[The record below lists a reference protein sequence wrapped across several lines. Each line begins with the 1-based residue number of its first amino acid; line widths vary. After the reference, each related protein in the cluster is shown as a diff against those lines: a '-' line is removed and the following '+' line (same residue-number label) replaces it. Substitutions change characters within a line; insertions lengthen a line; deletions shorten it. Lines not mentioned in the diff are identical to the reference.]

1 MQHPLER
8 GDKDLLRFITC
19 GSVDDG
25 KSTLIGRLLFDSGL
39 LSDDQLAELK
49 RDSRN
54 RPTGPEGLDFSLLV
68 DGLMAE
74 REQGITIDVAYR
86 FFETAARR
94 YIVADTPGHEQYTR
108 NMVTAA
114 SRAELALLLADA
126 RKGLL
131 QQTRRHARIAALMGI
146 RHVILAVNKIDLI
159 DYDAEVFGA
168 IAAEFTAL
176 ASALEFTNVQ
186 IIPVSALNGDNVLF
200 RSTKTPWFTGSI
212 LRDALDSVEI
222 AGAISGPFRMPVQYV
237 VRTGTDFRGYAGLV
251 TGGGIS
257 VGEKVAI
264 SPSRRHSR
272 VNRVVT
278 FDGDLETAGTG
289 QSVVICLDDD
299 VDVSR
304 GDVFATEE
312 SAPIVADQFA
322 AELIWMDE
330 EPLYPGRS
338 YVLRIG
344 TNNVNASAT
353 EISNIIDLEKQEPIQ
368 ARQMQLNDIGHV
380 KIAADR
386 LIAFDAYR
394 DNRDMGSFILIDRL
408 SNRTVAAGMVAHPLR
423 RGQNVQ
429 VQKFDIDRVVR
440 AELKGQ
446 KPAVVWLTGLSGAGK
461 STIANIVERQLTLAG
476 RHCYIIDGD
485 NIRHGVNKDLGFTA
499 ADRVENMRRVAEI
512 ARLLADA
519 GLIVIVS
526 LISPFIRERA
536 MAREIVGDM
545 DFLEV
550 FIDAPL
556 AVCEARDPKHLY
568 AKARAG
574 AIVNFTG
581 IDAPY
586 EAPLEPDLVLRTE
599 DDSAE
604 ALAGRLIEQLQQRGI
619 IRQQ

>member
-1 MQHPLER
+1 MQPASVS
-8 GDKDLLRFITC
+8 DKELLRFITC

-25 KSTLIGRLLFDSGL
+25 KSTLIGRLLFDSQQ
-39 LSDDQLAELK
+39 LSDDQLAELR

-54 RPTGPEGLDFSLLV
+54 RITGPEGVDFSLLV

-86 FFETAARR
+86 YFESAGRR

-108 NMVTAA
+108 NMATGA
-114 SRAELALLLADA
+114 SRADLALLLTDA

-131 QQTRRHARIAALMGI
+131 RQTKRHAQIAALMGI
-146 RHVILAVNKIDLI
+146 SRVILAINKMDLV
-159 DYDAEVFGA
+159 DFSADVFQTISTDFSA
-168 IAAEFTAL
+168 F
-176 ASALEFTNVQ
+176 ASTLGLSDVRS
-186 IIPVSALNGDNVLF
+186 IPVSGLQGDNVLR
-200 RSTKTPWFTGSI
+200 RSANMPWFDGPSLLET
-212 LRDALDSVEI
+212 LDTAERSSPI
-222 AGAISGPFRMPVQYV
+222 AGPFRMPVQGV
-237 VRTGTDFRGYAGLV
+237 IRTEPDFRGYTGLIV
-251 TGGGIS
+251 GGSIS
-257 VGEKVAI
+257 VGDEVMI
-264 SPSRRHSR
+264 CPSRARSR
-272 VNRVVT
+272 VRRIAT
-278 FDGDLETAGTG
+278 FGGELQMAIAG
-289 QSVVICLDDD
+289 QSVTVCLTDN

-304 GDVFATEE
+304 GDIIAEADV
-312 SAPIVADQFA
+312 APTIADQFA

-338 YVLRIG
+338 YALRLG
-344 TNNVNASAT
+344 TNTVNASAT
-353 EISNIIDLEKQEPIQ
+353 EIGNIIEVQTQAQVPAKQM
-368 ARQMQLNDIGHV
+368 RLNDIGHV

-386 LIAFDAYR
+386 LMAFDTYR
-394 DNRDMGSFILIDRL
+394 ENRDMGGFVLIDRL
-408 SNRTVAAGMVAHPLR
+408 SNRTVGAGMIAHALR

-429 VQKFDIDRVVR
+429 VQKFDINRANR

-446 KPAVVWLTGLSGAGK
+446 RPAVVWLTGLSGAGK
-461 STIANIVERQLTLAG
+461 STIANIVEQRLTLAG
-476 RHCYIIDGD
+476 RHCYILDGD
-485 NIRHGVNKDLGFTA
+485 NVRHGVNKDLGFTA
-499 ADRVENMRRVAEI
+499 ADRVENIRRVAEI

-536 MAREIVGDM
+536 MAREIAGDI

-550 FIDAPL
+550 FVDTPL

-586 EAPLEPDLVLRTE
+586 EPPPAPDLTLRTA
-599 DDSAE
+599 DAAAE
-604 ALAGRLIEQLQQRGI
+604 ALAEMLIKQLHERGI
-619 IRQQ
+619 L

>member
-1 MQHPLER
+1 MQPASVS
-8 GDKDLLRFITC
+8 DKELLRFITC

-25 KSTLIGRLLFDSGL
+25 KSTLIGRLLFDSQQ
-39 LSDDQLAELK
+39 LSDDQLAELR

-54 RPTGPEGLDFSLLV
+54 RITGPEGVDFSLLV

-86 FFETAARR
+86 YFESAGRR

-108 NMVTAA
+108 NMATGA
-114 SRAELALLLADA
+114 SRADLALLLTDA

-131 QQTRRHARIAALMGI
+131 RQTKRHAQIAALMGI
-146 RHVILAVNKIDLI
+146 SRVILAVNKMDLV
-159 DYDAEVFGA
+159 DFSADVFQTISTDFSA
-168 IAAEFTAL
+168 F
-176 ASALEFTNVQ
+176 ASTLGLSDVRS
-186 IIPVSALNGDNVLF
+186 IPVSGLQGDNVLR
-200 RSTKTPWFTGSI
+200 RSANMPWFDGPS
-212 LRDALDSVEI
+212 LLEALDTAERSSPI
-222 AGAISGPFRMPVQYV
+222 AGPFRMPVQGV
-237 VRTGTDFRGYAGLV
+237 IRTEPDFRGYTGLIV
-251 TGGGIS
+251 GGSIS
-257 VGEKVAI
+257 VGDEVMI
-264 SPSRRHSR
+264 CPSRARSR
-272 VNRVVT
+272 VRRIVT
-278 FDGDLETAGTG
+278 FGGELQAATAG
-289 QSVVICLDDD
+289 QSVTVCLTDN

-304 GDVFATEE
+304 GDIIAEADV
-312 SAPIVADQFA
+312 APTIADQFA

-338 YVLRIG
+338 YALRLG
-344 TNNVNASAT
+344 TNTVNASAT
-353 EISNIIDLEKQEPIQ
+353 EIGNIIEVQTQAQVPAKQM
-368 ARQMQLNDIGHV
+368 RLNDIGHV

-386 LIAFDAYR
+386 LMAFDTYR
-394 DNRDMGSFILIDRL
+394 ENRDMGGFVLIDRL
-408 SNRTVAAGMVAHPLR
+408 SNRTVGAGMIAHALR

-429 VQKFDIDRVVR
+429 VQKFDINRANR

-446 KPAVVWLTGLSGAGK
+446 RPAVVWLTGLSGAGK
-461 STIANIVERQLTLAG
+461 STIANIVEQRLTLAG
-476 RHCYIIDGD
+476 RHCYILDGD
-485 NIRHGVNKDLGFTA
+485 NVRHGVNKDLGFTA
-499 ADRVENMRRVAEI
+499 ADRVENIRRVAEI

-536 MAREIVGDM
+536 MAREIAGDI

-550 FIDAPL
+550 FVDTPL

-586 EAPLEPDLVLRTE
+586 EAPPSPDLRLETANATAESLAASLVAGLRE
-599 DDSAE
+599 
-604 ALAGRLIEQLQQRGI
+604 RGI
-619 IRQQ
+619 C

>member
-1 MQHPLER
+1 MLHPSE
-8 GDKDLLRFITC
+8 GGKDLLRFMTC

-54 RPTGPEGLDFSLLV
+54 RHTGPEGLDFSLLV

-86 FFETAARR
+86 FFETVARR

-108 NMVTAA
+108 NMATAA

-146 RHVILAVNKIDLI
+146 RHAILAVNKMDMI
-159 DYDAEVFGA
+159 DYDAETFRS

-176 ASALEFTNVQ
+176 ASALEFTDIQ

-200 RSTKTPWFTGSI
+200 RSANTPWFNGPI
-212 LRDALDSVEI
+212 LRDALDTAEI
-222 AGAISGPFRMPVQYV
+222 AGALDGPFRMPVQYV
-237 VRTGTDFRGYAGLV
+237 IRNGADFRGYAGLV

-257 VGEKVAI
+257 VGDKIAI
-264 SPSRRHSR
+264 SPPRRLSR
-272 VNRVVT
+272 VSRIAT
-278 FDGDLETAGTG
+278 FDGDLETASAG
-289 QSVVICLDDD
+289 QSVVICLADDI
-299 VDVSR
+299 DVSR
-304 GDVFATEE
+304 GDIFAADE
-312 SAPIVADQFA
+312 SAPVVADQFA

-353 EISNIIDLEKQEPIQ
+353 EISSIVDLEKQAPVR
-368 ARQMQLNDIGHV
+368 ARQMRLNDIGHV
-380 KIAADR
+380 KIATDR

-394 DNRDMGSFILIDRL
+394 ANRDMGSFILIDRL
-408 SNRTVAAGMVAHPLR
+408 SNRTVAAGMIVHPLR
-423 RGQNVQ
+423 RGQNIQ
-429 VQKFDIDRVVR
+429 LQKFDIDRAVR

-446 KPAVVWLTGLSGAGK
+446 KSAVVWLTGLSGAGK

-476 RHCYIIDGD
+476 RHCYVIDGD

-499 ADRVENMRRVAEI
+499 ADRVENMRRVGEI

-550 FIDAPL
+550 FVDAPL

-586 EAPLEPDLVLRTE
+586 EPPPQPDLVLRTA
-599 DDSAE
+599 DDSPDT
-604 ALAGRLIEQLQQRGI
+604 LAGRLIAQLQQRGI
-619 IRQQ
+619 IPQQ

>member
-1 MQHPLER
+1 MQPASVS
-8 GDKDLLRFITC
+8 DKELLRFITC

-25 KSTLIGRLLFDSGL
+25 KSTLIGRLLFDSQQ
-39 LSDDQLAELK
+39 LSDDQLAELR

-54 RPTGPEGLDFSLLV
+54 RITGPEGVDFSLLV

-86 FFETAARR
+86 YFESAGRR

-108 NMVTAA
+108 NMATGA
-114 SRAELALLLADA
+114 SRADLALLLTDA

-131 QQTRRHARIAALMGI
+131 RQTKRHAQIAALMGI
-146 RHVILAVNKIDLI
+146 SRVILAVNKMDLV
-159 DYDAEVFGA
+159 DFSADVFQTISTDFSA
-168 IAAEFTAL
+168 F
-176 ASALEFTNVQ
+176 ASTLGLSDVRS
-186 IIPVSALNGDNVLF
+186 IPVSGLQGDNVLR
-200 RSTKTPWFTGSI
+200 RSANMPWFDGPSLLET
-212 LRDALDSVEI
+212 LDTAERSSPI
-222 AGAISGPFRMPVQYV
+222 AGPFRMPVQGV
-237 VRTGTDFRGYAGLV
+237 IRTEPDFRGYTGLIV
-251 TGGGIS
+251 GGSIS
-257 VGEKVAI
+257 VGDEVMI
-264 SPSRRHSR
+264 CPSRARSR
-272 VNRVVT
+272 VRRIAT
-278 FDGDLETAGTG
+278 FGGELQMAIAG
-289 QSVVICLDDD
+289 QSVTVCLTDN

-304 GDVFATEE
+304 GDIIAEADV
-312 SAPIVADQFA
+312 APTIADQFA

-338 YVLRIG
+338 YALRLG
-344 TNNVNASAT
+344 TNTVNASAT
-353 EISNIIDLEKQEPIQ
+353 EIGNIIEVQTQAQVPAKQM
-368 ARQMQLNDIGHV
+368 RLNDIGHV

-386 LIAFDAYR
+386 LMAFDTYR
-394 DNRDMGSFILIDRL
+394 ENRDMGGFVLIDRL
-408 SNRTVAAGMVAHPLR
+408 SNRTVGAGMIAHALR

-429 VQKFDIDRVVR
+429 VQKFDINRAIR

-461 STIANIVERQLTLAG
+461 STIANIVEQRLTLVG
-476 RHCYIIDGD
+476 RHCYILDGD
-485 NIRHGVNKDLGFTA
+485 NVRHGVNKDLGFTA
-499 ADRVENMRRVAEI
+499 ADRVENIRRVAEI

-536 MAREIVGDM
+536 MAREIAGDI

-550 FIDAPL
+550 FVETPL

-586 EAPLEPDLVLRTE
+586 EAPPSPDLRLETANATAESLAASLVAGLRE
-599 DDSAE
+599 
-604 ALAGRLIEQLQQRGI
+604 RGI
-619 IRQQ
+619 C

>member
-1 MQHPLER
+1 MWHASE
-8 GDKDLLRFITC
+8 GGKDLLRFITC

-54 RPTGPEGLDFSLLV
+54 RHTGAEGLDFSLLV

-74 REQGITIDVAYR
+74 REQGITIDIAYR
-86 FFETAARR
+86 FFETVTRR

-108 NMVTAA
+108 NMATAA
-114 SRAELALLLADA
+114 SRADLALLLADA

-131 QQTRRHARIAALMGI
+131 KQTRRHARIAALMGI
-146 RHVILAVNKIDLI
+146 RHVILAVNKMDLI
-159 DYDAEVFGA
+159 DYNAEIFGS

-176 ASALEFTNVQ
+176 ASTLEFTDIQ
-186 IIPVSALNGDNVLF
+186 TIPVSALNGDNVLF
-200 RSTKTPWFTGSI
+200 RSAKTPWFRGAI
-212 LRDALDSVEI
+212 LRDALDTVEI

-237 VRTGTDFRGYAGLV
+237 IRNGTDFRGYAGLV
-251 TGGGIS
+251 IGGGIS
-257 VGEKVAI
+257 VGDKIAI

-272 VNRVVT
+272 VNRIVA
-278 FDGDLETAGTG
+278 FDGDLKTASTG
-289 QSVVICLDDD
+289 QSVVICLANDI
-299 VDVSR
+299 DVSR
-304 GDVFATEE
+304 GDVFAADE
-312 SAPIVADQFA
+312 SAPVVADQFA

-344 TNNVNASAT
+344 TSNANASAT
-353 EISNIIDLEKQEPIQ
+353 EISNIIDLEKQAPVR
-368 ARQMQLNDIGHV
+368 ARQMRLNDIGHV
-380 KIAADR
+380 KIATDR

-394 DNRDMGSFILIDRL
+394 ANRDMGSFILIDRL
-408 SNRTVAAGMVAHPLR
+408 SNRTVAAGMVVHPLR
-423 RGQNVQ
+423 RGQNIQ
-429 VQKFDIDRVVR
+429 IQKFDIDRLVR
-440 AELKGQ
+440 AEMKGQ
-446 KPAVVWLTGLSGAGK
+446 KSAVVWLTGLSGAGK
-461 STIANIVERQLTLAG
+461 STIANIVERRLTLAG

-519 GLIVIVS
+519 GLIVVVS
-526 LISPFIRERA
+526 LISPFVRERA
-536 MAREIVGDM
+536 MAREIVGEM
-545 DFLEV
+545 EFLEV
-550 FIDAPL
+550 FVDAPL

-568 AKARAG
+568 AKARSG

-586 EAPLEPDLVLRTE
+586 EPPPEPDLVLHTA
-599 DDSAE
+599 DNSPD
-604 ALAGRLIEQLQQRGI
+604 ALAERLITQLQHRGI
-619 IRQQ
+619 IRQP

>member
-1 MQHPLER
+1 MQHPLESGR
-8 GDKDLLRFITC
+8 DLLRFITC

-54 RPTGPEGLDFSLLV
+54 RHTGPEGLDFSLLV

-131 QQTRRHARIAALMGI
+131 QQTRRHAQIAALMGI

-159 DYDAEVFGA
+159 AYDADVFA
-168 IAAEFTAL
+168 SIAAEFTAL

-200 RSTKTPWFTGSI
+200 RSTNTPWYGGPI
-212 LRDALDSVEI
+212 LRDALDTAQI

-237 VRTGTDFRGYAGLV
+237 IRTGTDFRGYAGLI
-251 TGGGIS
+251 TGGGVS
-257 VGEKVAI
+257 VGDNVAI
-264 SPSRRHSR
+264 SPSRKRTR
-272 VNRVVT
+272 VNRIVT
-278 FDGDLETAGTG
+278 FDGDLETASTG
-289 QSVVICLDDD
+289 QSVVICLADD

-304 GDVFATEE
+304 GDVFAAEE
-312 SAPIVADQFA
+312 LAPVVADQFA

-338 YVLRIG
+338 YALRIG
-344 TNNVNASAT
+344 TSNVNASAT
-353 EISNIIDLEKQEPIQ
+353 EISNIIDLEKQAPVQ
-368 ARQMQLNDIGHV
+368 ARQMRLNDIGHV

-386 LIAFDAYR
+386 LIAFDPYR
-394 DNRDMGSFILIDRL
+394 ANRDMGSFILIDRL

-429 VQKFDIDRVVR
+429 VQKFDIDRTVR

-446 KPAVVWLTGLSGAGK
+446 KSAVVWLTGLSGAGK
-461 STIANIVERQLTLAG
+461 STIANIVERRLTLAG

-550 FIDAPL
+550 FVDAPL
-556 AVCEARDPKHLY
+556 AVCEARDPKQLY

-586 EAPLEPDLVLRTE
+586 EPPPTPDLVLRTASG
-599 DDSAE
+599 SAE
-604 ALAGRLIEQLQQRGI
+604 SLAELLIEQLQQRGI
-619 IRQQ
+619 ITHQ

>member
-1 MQHPLER
+1 MQHPLES
-8 GDKDLLRFITC
+8 GKDLLRFITC

-54 RPTGPEGLDFSLLV
+54 RHTGPEGLDFSLLV

-74 REQGITIDVAYR
+74 REQNITIDVAYR

-108 NMVTAA
+108 NMATAA

-131 QQTRRHARIAALMGI
+131 SQTKRHARIAALMGI

-159 DYDAEVFGA
+159 DYDADVFA
-168 IAAEFTAL
+168 SIAAEFTAL
-176 ASALEFTNVQ
+176 ASTLEFTNVQ

-200 RSTKTPWFTGSI
+200 RSKHTPWYSGPI
-212 LRDALDSVEI
+212 LRDALDTAQI
-222 AGAISGPFRMPVQYV
+222 AGAISGAFRMPVQYV
-237 VRTGTDFRGYAGLV
+237 IRTGTDFRGYAGLI

-257 VGEKVAI
+257 VGDKVVI
-264 SPSRRHSR
+264 SPSRKHSR
-272 VNRVVT
+272 VTRIAT
-278 FDGDLETAGTG
+278 FDGDLETASAG
-289 QSVVICLDDD
+289 QSVVICLADD

-304 GDVFATEE
+304 GDVFAADE
-312 SAPIVADQFA
+312 SAPVVADQFA

-338 YVLRIG
+338 YALRIG

-353 EISNIIDLEKQEPIQ
+353 EISNIIDLEKQTPVQ
-368 ARQMQLNDIGHV
+368 ARQMRLNDIGHV

-394 DNRDMGSFILIDRL
+394 ANRDMGSFILIDRL
-408 SNRTVAAGMVAHPLR
+408 SNRTVAAGMVVHPLR

-429 VQKFDIDRVVR
+429 MQKFDIDRVVR

-461 STIANIVERQLTLAG
+461 STIANIVERRLTLAG

-512 ARLLADA
+512 AKLLADA

-550 FIDAPL
+550 FVDAPL
-556 AVCEARDPKHLY
+556 AVCEARDPKQLY

-586 EAPLEPDLVLRTE
+586 EPPLAPDLVLRTASGTS
-599 DDSAE
+599 DS
-604 ALAGRLIEQLQQRGI
+604 LADLLIARLQQRGI
-619 IRQQ
+619 IRNQ

>member
-1 MQHPLER
+1 MWHASE
-8 GDKDLLRFITC
+8 GGKDLLRFISC

-25 KSTLIGRLLFDSGL
+25 KSTLIGRFLFDSGL

-54 RPTGPEGLDFSLLV
+54 RHTGAEGLDFSLLV

-108 NMVTAA
+108 NMATAA

-146 RHVILAVNKIDLI
+146 RHVILAVNKMDLI
-159 DYDAEVFGA
+159 DYNADTFGS

-176 ASALEFTNVQ
+176 ASTLEFMDIQ

-200 RSTKTPWFTGSI
+200 RSTKTPWFSGAI
-212 LRDALDSVEI
+212 LRDALDTVQI
-222 AGAISGPFRMPVQYV
+222 GGAISGPFRMPVQYV
-237 VRTGTDFRGYAGLV
+237 VRSGTDFRGYAGLV

-257 VGEKVAI
+257 VGDDIVI

-272 VNRVVT
+272 VNRIVA
-278 FDGDLETAGTG
+278 FEGDLKTASMG
-289 QSVVICLDDD
+289 QSVVICLADNI
-299 VDVSR
+299 DVSR
-304 GDVFATEE
+304 GDVFAADE
-312 SAPIVADQFA
+312 SAPLVADQFA

-344 TNNVNASAT
+344 TSNANASAT
-353 EISNIIDLEKQEPIQ
+353 EISNIIDLEKQAPVR
-368 ARQMQLNDIGHV
+368 ARQMRLNDIGHV
-380 KIAADR
+380 KIATDR
-386 LIAFDAYR
+386 LMAFDAYR
-394 DNRDMGSFILIDRL
+394 ANRDTGSFILIDRL
-408 SNRTVAAGMVAHPLR
+408 SNRTVAAGMVVHPLR
-423 RGQNVQ
+423 RGQNIQ
-429 VQKFDIDRVVR
+429 VQKFDIDHIVR

-461 STIANIVERQLTLAG
+461 STIANIVERKLTLAG

-526 LISPFIRERA
+526 LISPFVRERA
-536 MAREIVGDM
+536 MAREIIGEM

-550 FIDAPL
+550 FVDAPL

-568 AKARAG
+568 AKARTG

-586 EAPLEPDLVLRTE
+586 EPPPEPDLVLHTA
-599 DDSAE
+599 DNSPD
-604 ALAGRLIEQLQQRGI
+604 ALAEHLIAQLLQRGI
-619 IRQQ
+619 IPQR

>member
-1 MQHPLER
+1 MQPASVS
-8 GDKDLLRFITC
+8 DKELLRFITC

-25 KSTLIGRLLFDSGL
+25 KSTLIGRLLFDSQQ
-39 LSDDQLAELK
+39 LSDDQLAELR

-54 RPTGPEGLDFSLLV
+54 RITGPEGVDFSLLV

-86 FFETAARR
+86 YFESAGRR

-108 NMVTAA
+108 NMATGA
-114 SRAELALLLADA
+114 SRADLALLLTDA

-131 QQTRRHARIAALMGI
+131 RQTKRHAQIAALMGI
-146 RHVILAVNKIDLI
+146 SRVILAVNKMDLV
-159 DYDAEVFGA
+159 DFSADVFQTISTDFSA
-168 IAAEFTAL
+168 F
-176 ASALEFTNVQ
+176 ASTLGLSDVRS
-186 IIPVSALNGDNVLF
+186 IPVSGLQGDNVLR
-200 RSTKTPWFTGSI
+200 RSANMPWFDGPSLLET
-212 LRDALDSVEI
+212 LDTAERSSPI
-222 AGAISGPFRMPVQYV
+222 AGPFRMPVQGV
-237 VRTGTDFRGYAGLV
+237 IRTEPDFRGYTGLIV
-251 TGGGIS
+251 GGSIS
-257 VGEKVAI
+257 VGDEVMI
-264 SPSRRHSR
+264 CPSRARSR
-272 VNRVVT
+272 VRRIVT
-278 FDGDLETAGTG
+278 FGGELQAATAG
-289 QSVVICLDDD
+289 QSVTVCLTDN

-304 GDVFATEE
+304 GDIIAEADV
-312 SAPIVADQFA
+312 APTIADQFA

-338 YVLRIG
+338 YALRLG
-344 TNNVNASAT
+344 TNTVNASAT
-353 EISNIIDLEKQEPIQ
+353 EIGNIIEVQTQAQVPAKQM
-368 ARQMQLNDIGHV
+368 RLNDIGHV

-386 LIAFDAYR
+386 LMAFDTYR
-394 DNRDMGSFILIDRL
+394 ENRDMGGFVLIDRL
-408 SNRTVAAGMVAHPLR
+408 SNRTVGAGMIAHALR

-429 VQKFDIDRVVR
+429 VQKFDINRANR

-446 KPAVVWLTGLSGAGK
+446 RPAVVWLTGLSGAGK
-461 STIANIVERQLTLAG
+461 STIANIVEQRLTLVG
-476 RHCYIIDGD
+476 RHCYILDGD
-485 NIRHGVNKDLGFTA
+485 NVRHGVNKDLGFTA
-499 ADRVENMRRVAEI
+499 ADRVENIRRVAEI

-536 MAREIVGDM
+536 MAREIAGDI

-550 FIDAPL
+550 FVDTPL

-586 EAPLEPDLVLRTE
+586 EAPPSPDLRLETANATAESLAASLVAGLRE
-599 DDSAE
+599 
-604 ALAGRLIEQLQQRGI
+604 RGI
-619 IRQQ
+619 C

>member
-1 MQHPLER
+1 MQPASVS
-8 GDKDLLRFITC
+8 DKELLRFITC

-25 KSTLIGRLLFDSGL
+25 KSTLIGRLLFDSQQ
-39 LSDDQLAELK
+39 LSDDQLAELR

-54 RPTGPEGLDFSLLV
+54 RITGPEGVDFSLLV

-86 FFETAARR
+86 YFESAGRR

-108 NMVTAA
+108 NMATGA
-114 SRAELALLLADA
+114 SRADLALLLTDA

-131 QQTRRHARIAALMGI
+131 RQTKRHAQIAALMGI
-146 RHVILAVNKIDLI
+146 SRVILAVNKMDLV
-159 DYDAEVFGA
+159 DFSADVFQTISTDFSA
-168 IAAEFTAL
+168 F
-176 ASALEFTNVQ
+176 ASTLGLSDVRS
-186 IIPVSALNGDNVLF
+186 IPVSGLQGDNVLR
-200 RSTKTPWFTGSI
+200 RSANMPWFDGPSLLET
-212 LRDALDSVEI
+212 LDTAERSSPI
-222 AGAISGPFRMPVQYV
+222 AGPFRMPVQGV
-237 VRTGTDFRGYAGLV
+237 IRTEPDFRGYTGLIV
-251 TGGGIS
+251 GGSIS
-257 VGEKVAI
+257 VGDEVMI
-264 SPSRRHSR
+264 CPSRARSR
-272 VNRVVT
+272 VRRIAT
-278 FDGDLETAGTG
+278 FGGELQMATAG
-289 QSVVICLDDD
+289 QSVTVCLTDN

-304 GDVFATEE
+304 GDIIAEADV
-312 SAPIVADQFA
+312 APTIADQFA
-322 AELIWMDE
+322 ADLIWMDE

-338 YVLRIG
+338 YALRLG
-344 TNNVNASAT
+344 TNTVNASAT
-353 EISNIIDLEKQEPIQ
+353 EIGNIIEVQTQAQVPAKQM
-368 ARQMQLNDIGHV
+368 RLNDIGHV

-386 LIAFDAYR
+386 LMAFDTYR
-394 DNRDMGSFILIDRL
+394 ENRDMGGFVLIDRL
-408 SNRTVAAGMVAHPLR
+408 SNRTVGAGMIAHALR

-429 VQKFDIDRVVR
+429 VQKFDINRAIR

-461 STIANIVERQLTLAG
+461 STIANIVEQRLTLVG
-476 RHCYIIDGD
+476 RHCYILDGD
-485 NIRHGVNKDLGFTA
+485 NVRHGVNKDLGFTA
-499 ADRVENMRRVAEI
+499 ADRVENIRRVAEI

-536 MAREIVGDM
+536 MAREIAGDI

-550 FIDAPL
+550 FVDAPL

-586 EAPLEPDLVLRTE
+586 EPPPSPDLRLETANATAESLAASLVAGLRE
-599 DDSAE
+599 
-604 ALAGRLIEQLQQRGI
+604 RGI
-619 IRQQ
+619 C

>member
-1 MQHPLER
+1 MWHASE
-8 GDKDLLRFITC
+8 GGKDLLRFITC

-25 KSTLIGRLLFDSGL
+25 KSTLIGRFLFDSGL

-54 RPTGPEGLDFSLLV
+54 RHTGAEGLDFSLLV

-108 NMVTAA
+108 NMATAA

-146 RHVILAVNKIDLI
+146 RHVILAVNKMDLI
-159 DYDAEVFGA
+159 DYNADIFGS
-168 IAAEFTAL
+168 IAAEFTTL
-176 ASALEFTNVQ
+176 ASTLEFMDIQ

-200 RSTKTPWFTGSI
+200 RSTKTPWFSGAI
-212 LRDALDSVEI
+212 LRDALDTVQI
-222 AGAISGPFRMPVQYV
+222 GGAISGPFRMPVQYV
-237 VRTGTDFRGYAGLV
+237 VRSGTDFRGYAGLV

-257 VGEKVAI
+257 VGDDIVI

-272 VNRVVT
+272 VNRIVA
-278 FDGDLETAGTG
+278 FEGDLKTASMG
-289 QSVVICLDDD
+289 QSVVICLADNI
-299 VDVSR
+299 DVSR
-304 GDVFATEE
+304 GDVFAADE
-312 SAPIVADQFA
+312 SAPLVADQFA

-344 TNNVNASAT
+344 TSNANASAT
-353 EISNIIDLEKQEPIQ
+353 EISNIIDLEKQAPVR
-368 ARQMQLNDIGHV
+368 ARQMRLNDIGHV
-380 KIAADR
+380 KIATDR
-386 LIAFDAYR
+386 LMAFDAYR
-394 DNRDMGSFILIDRL
+394 ANRDTGSFILIDRL
-408 SNRTVAAGMVAHPLR
+408 SNRTVAAGMVVHPLR
-423 RGQNVQ
+423 RGQNIQ
-429 VQKFDIDRVVR
+429 VQKFDIDHIVR

-461 STIANIVERQLTLAG
+461 STIANIVERKLTLAG

-526 LISPFIRERA
+526 LISPFVRERA
-536 MAREIVGDM
+536 MAREIIGEM

-550 FIDAPL
+550 FVDAPL

-568 AKARAG
+568 AKARTG

-586 EAPLEPDLVLRTE
+586 EPPPEPDLVLHTA
-599 DDSAE
+599 DNSPD
-604 ALAGRLIEQLQQRGI
+604 ALAEHLIAQLLQRGI
-619 IRQQ
+619 IPQR

>member
-1 MQHPLER
+1 MQRLS
-8 GDKDLLRFITC
+8 GNGKDLLRFITC

-25 KSTLIGRLLFDSGL
+25 KSTLIGRLLFDSRL
-39 LSDDQLAELK
+39 LSDDQLVELK
-49 RDSRN
+49 RESRN
-54 RPTGPEGLDFSLLV
+54 RFTGPEGVDFSLLV
-68 DGLMAE
+68 DGLIAE

-94 YIVADTPGHEQYTR
+94 YVVADTPGHEQYTR

-114 SRAELALLLADA
+114 SRAELALLLTDA
-126 RKGLL
+126 RKGVLR
-131 QQTRRHARIAALMGI
+131 QTRRHAQIAALMGI
-146 RHVILAVNKIDLI
+146 PRVILAVTKMDLVNF
-159 DYDAEVFGA
+159 DADAFNA
-168 IAAEFTAL
+168 ISTEFSAF
-176 ASALEFTNVQ
+176 ASTLGFTDVQ
-186 IIPVSALNGDNVLF
+186 SIPVSGLRGDNVLR
-200 RSTKTPWFTGSI
+200 RSANMSWFDGPI
-212 LRDALDSVEI
+212 LLDALDTAETGGS
-222 AGAISGPFRMPVQYV
+222 ISGPFRMPVQYV
-237 VRTGTDFRGYAGLV
+237 VRTDADFRGYAGLII
-251 TGGGIS
+251 GGSIS
-257 VGEKVAI
+257 VGDEVLI
-264 SPSRRHSR
+264 CPSRTLSR
-272 VNRVVT
+272 VRRIVS
-278 FDGDLETAGTG
+278 FDQDLQTARRG
-289 QSVVICLDDD
+289 QSAVICLDDD

-304 GDVFATEE
+304 GDVFGAVE
-312 SAPIVADQFA
+312 SAPTMADQFA

-338 YVLRIG
+338 YVLRLG
-344 TNNVNASAT
+344 TNTVNASAT
-353 EISNIIDLEKQEPIQ
+353 EIGDIVDAETQ
-368 ARQMQLNDIGHV
+368 ARIPAKQMQLNDIGHV

-394 DNRDMGSFILIDRL
+394 DNRDMGGFILVDRL
-408 SNRTVAAGMVAHPLR
+408 SNRTVGAGMIAHPLR

-429 VQKFDIDRVVR
+429 LQKFDIDRAIR

-461 STIANIVERQLTLAG
+461 STIANIVERRLTLAG
-476 RHCYIIDGD
+476 RHCYILDGD

-499 ADRVENMRRVAEI
+499 ADRVENIRRVAEI

-536 MAREIVGDM
+536 MARDIAGDI

-550 FIDAPL
+550 FVDAPL

-586 EAPLEPDLVLRTE
+586 EAPPAPDLTLQTANVSPESLAELLVTRLRK
-599 DDSAE
+599 
-604 ALAGRLIEQLQQRGI
+604 GGI
-619 IRQQ
+619 VREE

>member
-1 MQHPLER
+1 MRHPSE
-8 GDKDLLRFITC
+8 GGKDLLRFITC

-39 LSDDQLAELK
+39 LADDQLAELK

-54 RPTGPEGLDFSLLV
+54 RHTGPEGLDFSLLV
-68 DGLMAE
+68 DGLIAE

-108 NMVTAA
+108 NMATAA

-146 RHVILAVNKIDLI
+146 RHIILAVNKMDLI
-159 DYDAEVFGA
+159 DYDTDVFGA
-168 IAAEFTAL
+168 IAAEFAAL
-176 ASALEFTNVQ
+176 ASTLEFTDVQ

-200 RSTKTPWFTGSI
+200 RSPNTPWFSGSI
-212 LRDALDSVEI
+212 LRDALDTAEI
-222 AGAISGPFRMPVQYV
+222 SSAISGPFRMPVQYV
-237 VRTGTDFRGYAGLV
+237 IRNGTDFRGYAGLV

-257 VGEKVAI
+257 VGDKIAI
-264 SPSRRHSR
+264 SPSRRLSR
-272 VNRVVT
+272 VSRITT
-278 FDGDLETAGTG
+278 FDGDLETASTG
-289 QSVVICLDDD
+289 QSVVVCLADDID
-299 VDVSR
+299 ISR
-304 GDVFATEE
+304 GDVFAADE

-353 EISNIIDLEKQEPIQ
+353 EISNIVDLEKQAPVQ
-368 ARQMQLNDIGHV
+368 AKQMRLNDIGHV
-380 KIAADR
+380 KIASDR

-394 DNRDMGSFILIDRL
+394 ANRDMGSFILIDRL
-408 SNRTVAAGMVAHPLR
+408 SNRTVAAGMIVHPLR
-423 RGQNVQ
+423 RGQNIQ
-429 VQKFDIDRVVR
+429 MQKFDIDRVVR

-446 KPAVVWLTGLSGAGK
+446 KSAVVWLTGLSGAGK
-461 STIANIVERQLTLAG
+461 STIANMVERQLTLAG

-485 NIRHGVNKDLGFTA
+485 NVRHGVNKDLGFTA

-512 ARLLADA
+512 AKLLADA

-550 FIDAPL
+550 FVDAPL
-556 AVCEARDPKHLY
+556 AVCESRDPKRLY

-586 EAPLEPDLVLRTE
+586 EAPPQPDLVLRTADE
-599 DDSAE
+599 PAE
-604 ALAGRLIEQLQQRGI
+604 ALAGRLIAQLQQRGI
-619 IRQQ
+619 VRQQ

>member
-1 MQHPLER
+1 
-8 GDKDLLRFITC
+8 LLRFITC

-54 RPTGPEGLDFSLLV
+54 RHTGPEGLDFSLLV

-108 NMVTAA
+108 NMATAA

-146 RHVILAVNKIDLI
+146 RHVILAVNKMDLI
-159 DYDAEVFGA
+159 GYDADVFGS
-168 IAAEFTAL
+168 IAAEFSAL
-176 ASALEFTNVQ
+176 ASTLEFTDVQ

-200 RSTKTPWFTGSI
+200 RGTNTPWFNGSI
-212 LRDALDSVEI
+212 LRDALDTVQI

-237 VRTGTDFRGYAGLV
+237 IRNGSDFRGYAGLV

-257 VGEKVAI
+257 VGDKVAI

-272 VNRVVT
+272 VNRIVT
-278 FDGDLETAGTG
+278 FDGDLETASTG
-289 QSVVICLDDD
+289 QSVVVCLADD

-304 GDVFATEE
+304 GDVIAADE
-312 SAPIVADQFA
+312 SAPIMADQFA

-344 TNNVNASAT
+344 TSNVNASAT
-353 EISNIIDLEKQEPIQ
+353 EISNIIDLEKQAPVQ

-380 KIAADR
+380 KIATDR

-394 DNRDMGSFILIDRL
+394 ANRDMGSFILIDRL
-408 SNRTVAAGMVAHPLR
+408 SNRTVAAGMVVHPLR

-429 VQKFDIDRVVR
+429 VQKFDIDRAVR

-461 STIANIVERQLTLAG
+461 STIANIVERRLTLAG
-476 RHCYIIDGD
+476 RHCYTIDGD

-536 MAREIVGDM
+536 MAREIAGDM

-550 FIDAPL
+550 FVDTPL
-556 AVCEARDPKHLY
+556 DVCEARDPKQLY

-586 EAPLEPDLVLRTE
+586 EAPTAPDLVLRTASGSPE
-599 DDSAE
+599 SLAE
-604 ALAGRLIEQLQQRGI
+604 LLIAQLQQRGI

>member
-1 MQHPLER
+1 MQPASVS
-8 GDKDLLRFITC
+8 DKELLRFITC

-25 KSTLIGRLLFDSGL
+25 KSTLIGRLLFDSQQ
-39 LSDDQLAELK
+39 LSDDQLAELR

-54 RPTGPEGLDFSLLV
+54 RITGPEGVDFSLLV

-86 FFETAARR
+86 YFESAGRR

-108 NMVTAA
+108 NMATGA
-114 SRAELALLLADA
+114 SRADLALLLTDA

-131 QQTRRHARIAALMGI
+131 RQTKRHAQIAALMGI
-146 RHVILAVNKIDLI
+146 SRVILAVNKMDLV
-159 DYDAEVFGA
+159 DFSADVFQTISTDFSA
-168 IAAEFTAL
+168 F
-176 ASALEFTNVQ
+176 ASTLGLSDVRS
-186 IIPVSALNGDNVLF
+186 IPVSGLQGDNVLR
-200 RSTKTPWFTGSI
+200 RSANMPWFDGPSLLET
-212 LRDALDSVEI
+212 LDTAERSSPI
-222 AGAISGPFRMPVQYV
+222 AGPFRMPVQGV
-237 VRTGTDFRGYAGLV
+237 IRTEPDFRGYTGLIV
-251 TGGGIS
+251 GGSIS
-257 VGEKVAI
+257 VGDEVMI
-264 SPSRRHSR
+264 CPSRARSR
-272 VNRVVT
+272 VRRIAT
-278 FDGDLETAGTG
+278 FGGELQMATAG
-289 QSVVICLDDD
+289 QSVTVCLTDN

-304 GDVFATEE
+304 GDIIAEADV
-312 SAPIVADQFA
+312 APTIADQFA

-338 YVLRIG
+338 YALRLG
-344 TNNVNASAT
+344 TNTVNASAT
-353 EISNIIDLEKQEPIQ
+353 EIGNIIEVQTQAQVPAKQM
-368 ARQMQLNDIGHV
+368 RLNDIGHV

-386 LIAFDAYR
+386 LMAFDTYR
-394 DNRDMGSFILIDRL
+394 ENRDMGGFVLIDRL
-408 SNRTVAAGMVAHPLR
+408 SNRTVGAGMIAHALR

-429 VQKFDIDRVVR
+429 VQKFDINRAIR

-461 STIANIVERQLTLAG
+461 STIANIVEQRLTLVG
-476 RHCYIIDGD
+476 RHCYILDGD
-485 NIRHGVNKDLGFTA
+485 NVRHGVNKDLGFTA
-499 ADRVENMRRVAEI
+499 ADRVENIRRVAEI

-536 MAREIVGDM
+536 MAREIAGDI

-550 FIDAPL
+550 FVDTPL

-586 EAPLEPDLVLRTE
+586 EPPPSPDLRLETANATAESLAASLVAGLRE
-599 DDSAE
+599 
-604 ALAGRLIEQLQQRGI
+604 RGI
-619 IRQQ
+619 C

>member
-1 MQHPLER
+1 MWHASE
-8 GDKDLLRFITC
+8 GGKDLLRFITC

-25 KSTLIGRLLFDSGL
+25 KSTLIGRFLFDSGL

-54 RPTGPEGLDFSLLV
+54 RHTGAEGLDFSLLV

-108 NMVTAA
+108 NMATAA

-146 RHVILAVNKIDLI
+146 RHVILAVNKMDLI
-159 DYDAEVFGA
+159 DYNADIFGS

-176 ASALEFTNVQ
+176 ASTLEFMDIQ

-200 RSTKTPWFTGSI
+200 RSTKTPWFSGAI
-212 LRDALDSVEI
+212 LRDALDTVQI
-222 AGAISGPFRMPVQYV
+222 GGAISGPFRMPVQYV
-237 VRTGTDFRGYAGLV
+237 VRSGTDFRGYAGLV

-257 VGEKVAI
+257 VGDDIVI

-272 VNRVVT
+272 VNRIVA
-278 FDGDLETAGTG
+278 FEGDLKTASMG
-289 QSVVICLDDD
+289 QSVVICLADNI
-299 VDVSR
+299 DVSR
-304 GDVFATEE
+304 GDVFAADE
-312 SAPIVADQFA
+312 SAPLVADQFA

-344 TNNVNASAT
+344 TSNANASAT
-353 EISNIIDLEKQEPIQ
+353 EISNIIDLEKQAPVR
-368 ARQMQLNDIGHV
+368 ARQMRLNDIGHV
-380 KIAADR
+380 KIATDR
-386 LIAFDAYR
+386 LMAFDAYR
-394 DNRDMGSFILIDRL
+394 ANRDTGSFILIDRL
-408 SNRTVAAGMVAHPLR
+408 SNRTVAAGMVVHPLR
-423 RGQNVQ
+423 RGQNIQ
-429 VQKFDIDRVVR
+429 VQKFDIDHVVR

-461 STIANIVERQLTLAG
+461 STIANIVERKLTLAG

-526 LISPFIRERA
+526 LISPFVRERA
-536 MAREIVGDM
+536 MAREIIGEM

-550 FIDAPL
+550 FVDAPL

-568 AKARAG
+568 AKARTG

-586 EAPLEPDLVLRTE
+586 EPPPEPDLVLHTA
-599 DDSAE
+599 DNSPD
-604 ALAGRLIEQLQQRGI
+604 ALAEHLIAQLLQRGI
-619 IRQQ
+619 IPQR

>member
-1 MQHPLER
+1 MQPASVS
-8 GDKDLLRFITC
+8 DKELLRFITC

-25 KSTLIGRLLFDSGL
+25 KSTLIGRLLFDSQQ
-39 LSDDQLAELK
+39 LSDDQLAELR

-54 RPTGPEGLDFSLLV
+54 RITGPEGVDFSLLV

-86 FFETAARR
+86 YFESAGRR

-108 NMVTAA
+108 NMATGA
-114 SRAELALLLADA
+114 SRADLALLLTDA

-131 QQTRRHARIAALMGI
+131 RQTKRHAQIAALMGI
-146 RHVILAVNKIDLI
+146 SRVILAVNKMDLV
-159 DYDAEVFGA
+159 DFSADVFQTISTDFSA
-168 IAAEFTAL
+168 F
-176 ASALEFTNVQ
+176 ASTLGLSDVRS
-186 IIPVSALNGDNVLF
+186 IPVSGLQGDNVLR
-200 RSTKTPWFTGSI
+200 RSANMPWFDGPSLLET
-212 LRDALDSVEI
+212 LDTAERSSPI
-222 AGAISGPFRMPVQYV
+222 AGPFRMPVQGV
-237 VRTGTDFRGYAGLV
+237 IRTEPDFRGYTGLIV
-251 TGGGIS
+251 GGSIS
-257 VGEKVAI
+257 VGDEVMI
-264 SPSRRHSR
+264 CPSRARSR
-272 VNRVVT
+272 VRRIAT
-278 FDGDLETAGTG
+278 FGGELQMATAG
-289 QSVVICLDDD
+289 QSVTVCLTDN

-304 GDVFATEE
+304 GDIIAEADV
-312 SAPIVADQFA
+312 APTIADQFA

-338 YVLRIG
+338 YALRLG
-344 TNNVNASAT
+344 TNTVNASAT
-353 EISNIIDLEKQEPIQ
+353 EIGNIIEVQTQAQVPAKQM
-368 ARQMQLNDIGHV
+368 RLNDIGHV

-386 LIAFDAYR
+386 LMAFDTYR
-394 DNRDMGSFILIDRL
+394 ENRDMGGFVLIDRL
-408 SNRTVAAGMVAHPLR
+408 SNRTVGAGMIAHALR

-429 VQKFDIDRVVR
+429 VQKFDINRAIR

-461 STIANIVERQLTLAG
+461 STIANIVEQRLTLVG
-476 RHCYIIDGD
+476 RHCYILDGD
-485 NIRHGVNKDLGFTA
+485 NVRHGVNKDLGFTA
-499 ADRVENMRRVAEI
+499 ADRVENIRRVAEI

-536 MAREIVGDM
+536 MAREIAGDI

-550 FIDAPL
+550 FVDAPL

-586 EAPLEPDLVLRTE
+586 EPPPSPDLRLETANATAESLAASLVAGLRE
-599 DDSAE
+599 
-604 ALAGRLIEQLQQRGI
+604 RGI
-619 IRQQ
+619 C

>member
-1 MQHPLER
+1 MWHASE
-8 GDKDLLRFITC
+8 GGKDLLRFITC

-25 KSTLIGRLLFDSGL
+25 KSTLIGRFLFDSGL

-54 RPTGPEGLDFSLLV
+54 RHTGAEGLDFSLLV

-108 NMVTAA
+108 NMATAA

-146 RHVILAVNKIDLI
+146 RHVILAVNKMDLI
-159 DYDAEVFGA
+159 DYNADIFGS

-176 ASALEFTNVQ
+176 ASTLEFMDIQ

-200 RSTKTPWFTGSI
+200 RSTKTPWFSGAI
-212 LRDALDSVEI
+212 LRDALDTVQI
-222 AGAISGPFRMPVQYV
+222 GGAISGPFRMPVQYV
-237 VRTGTDFRGYAGLV
+237 VRSGTDFRGYAGLV

-257 VGEKVAI
+257 VGDDIVI

-272 VNRVVT
+272 VNRIVA
-278 FDGDLETAGTG
+278 FEGDLKTASMG
-289 QSVVICLDDD
+289 QSVVICLADNI
-299 VDVSR
+299 DVSR
-304 GDVFATEE
+304 GDVFAADE
-312 SAPIVADQFA
+312 SAPLVADQFA

-344 TNNVNASAT
+344 TSNANASAT
-353 EISNIIDLEKQEPIQ
+353 EISNIIDLEKQAPVR
-368 ARQMQLNDIGHV
+368 ARQMRLNDIGHV
-380 KIAADR
+380 KIATDR
-386 LIAFDAYR
+386 LMAFDAYR
-394 DNRDMGSFILIDRL
+394 ANRDTGSFILIDRL
-408 SNRTVAAGMVAHPLR
+408 SNRTVAAGMVVHPLR
-423 RGQNVQ
+423 RGQNIQ
-429 VQKFDIDRVVR
+429 VQKFDIDHIVR

-461 STIANIVERQLTLAG
+461 STIANIVERKLTLAG

-526 LISPFIRERA
+526 LISPFVRERA
-536 MAREIVGDM
+536 MAREIIGEM

-550 FIDAPL
+550 FVDAPL

-568 AKARAG
+568 AKARTG

-586 EAPLEPDLVLRTE
+586 EPPPEPDLVLHTA
-599 DDSAE
+599 DNSPD
-604 ALAGRLIEQLQQRGI
+604 ALAEHLIAQLLQRGI
-619 IRQQ
+619 IPQR